1 MASTTTHSKPMARP
15 VRQSASQ
22 FRSDLTVVFA
32 PPLHAVPL
40 ILRQQYARALQ
51 AHALAEETWE
61 IVDEARDGTTE
72 EIQAARLRFDQRRW
86 MAGKLLPK
94 VYGDKLLHTGADGE
108 GPVEVKLALDRCSSG
123 SRACSTTSGALYL
136 GMDVPSLIAIATDS
150 TGQII
155 GGLFIHLDRHGHKL
169 AMAEAHARPTAKG
182 RPSSA
187 CAGCAR
193 QCRLEGANDPD
204 RRQPTDRACASPLAG
219 HEAGRRHRGR
229 QARDVSTC

>member
-1 MASTTTHSKPMARP
+1 MSLKALANTVVDGEYDDTQQADGEACAP
-15 VRQSASQ
+15 VRVPIPVG
-22 FRSDLTVVFA
+22 LTVVFA

-136 GMDVPSLIAIATDS
+136 GMDVPSRTP
-150 TGQII
+150 
-155 GGLFIHLDRHGHKL
+155 
-169 AMAEAHARPTAKG
+169 RPI
-182 RPSSA
+182 
-187 CAGCAR
+187 
-193 QCRLEGANDPD
+193 RLREVNY
-204 RRQPTDRACASPLAG
+204 
-219 HEAGRRHRGR
+219 
-229 QARDVSTC
+229 